1 MRSRQSYRTEQ
12 VEQDK
17 KVHPKQEP
25 SFLPLTVGVAQSAA
39 TGSALLRERVGEV
52 RRCAEAADS
61 AAAGCWAALLG
72 GCQSAERKDL
82 PSRLRAL
89 AEATSGYVGAGW
101 WAVSPHRRRVAE
113 AQLRINDAVREGDGA
128 EFAEA
133 FVGYDQAIATAV
145 VSVQS
150 NVESPTP

>member
-1 MRSRQSYRTEQ
+1 M
-12 VEQDK
+12 
-17 KVHPKQEP
+17 HPKQEP
-25 SFLPLTVGVAQSAA
+25 SFLPLTVGVARSA
-39 TGSALLRERVGEV
+39 TDGSALLRKGAGEV
-52 RRCAEAADS
+52 RRCAEAAD
-61 AAAGCWAALLG
+61 AAAVGCWAALLG

-101 WAVSPHRRRVAE
+101 WAASAHRRRVAE

-145 VSVQS
+145 VSVQN
-150 NVESPTP
+150 NVESPIP

>member
-1 MRSRQSYRTEQ
+1 M
-12 VEQDK
+12 
-17 KVHPKQEP
+17 HPKQEP
-25 SFLPLTVGVAQSAA
+25 SFLPLTIGVARSA
-39 TGSALLRERVGEV
+39 TEGSALLRDGAGEV
-52 RRCAEAADS
+52 RRCAEAADV
-61 AAAGCWAALLG
+61 AAVGCWAALLG

-101 WAVSPHRRRVAE
+101 WAASAHRRRVAE

-145 VSVQS
+145 VSVQ
-150 NVESPTP
+150 NYVESPTP